1 MDHRWC
7 RIRADL
13 NAVVNNL
20 LGLAKTH
27 GEFWAFESKTL
38 NAEPSPKVRDGV
50 DTNRDWLKNVQMSAL
65 SPRAY
70 RRSIAGV
77 CRLSGCLR
85 IVCSQQTASIAYRLC
100 KRTCRFP
107 TQKLCAYQSNCV
119 TVPPISLRSSL
130 PRRAS
135 NAHQS
140 RRATSQNMQWCA
152 RVLP

>member
-27 GEFWAFESKTL
+27 GEFWAFEGKTL

-50 DTNRDWLKNVQMSAL
+50 DTNRDWLKNAQMSAL

-77 CRLSGCLR
+77 LSIIWMSADRLFPANSFDCLSPMQKNMQVPDPKIMRLSIELCYT
-85 IVCSQQTASIAYRLC
+85 TANKPS
-100 KRTCRFP
+100 
-107 TQKLCAYQSNCV
+107 V
-119 TVPPISLRSSL
+119 
-130 PRRAS
+130 
-135 NAHQS
+135 
-140 RRATSQNMQWCA
+140 
-152 RVLP
+152 

>member
-27 GEFWAFESKTL
+27 GEFWAFEGKTL

-50 DTNRDWLKNVQMSAL
+50 DTNRDWLKNAQMSAL

-77 CRLSGCLR
+77 LSIIWMSADRLFP
-85 IVCSQQTASIAYRLC
+85 ANRLC
-100 KRTCRFP
+100 KRACRVP
-107 TQKLCAYQSNCV
+107 THYALINR
-119 TVPPISLRSSL
+119 I
-130 PRRAS
+130 
-135 NAHQS
+135 
-140 RRATSQNMQWCA
+140 
-152 RVLP
+152 VLQYRQ